1 MKKYIVPQSKHI
13 EIISEGHIL
22 TDSTKGTIID
32 NNKNNEVDADASLSK
47 KRNPIWNASEK

>member
-32 NNKNNEVDADASLSK
+32 SNTEVGAGESLSK

>member
-32 NNKNNEVDADASLSK
+32 NKNEVEADKSLSK
-47 KRNPIWNASEK
+47 KRNPIWNASEM